1 MKNTYLVLFFGFV
14 FNQLSAQQLPLF
26 SLYRSNHAFLNPA
39 AINSDFFLYEHN
51 VSFSSTFRR
60 QWTNIEGAPE
70 NMNFNFE
77 YIYNNKKKRSV
88 GLMFGGYILNDKTGP
103 IGTTGL
109 YGKIGSLVLTDDPS
123 RGALVLGL
131 SGGILQ
137 YRINVDE
144 LNAKEPRKLP
154 DFPDA
159 RIYPDSFRND
169 ADGANIVRIYHYYT
183 TLGWYH
189 YLNQDS
195 FFEPSVWLKYVPG
208 RTFHADFNF
217 RFQLSS
223 VFWAGVGVS
232 TVRAF
237 NTEVGLLVGEDFGW
251 NSNIKIA
258 YSFGYSFAAYGELF
272 GTTHEINVAYT
283 IDALGRY

>member
-77 YIYNNKKKRSV
+77 YIYNNKKKRS
-88 GLMFGGYILNDKTGP
+88 
-103 IGTTGL
+103 
-109 YGKIGSLVLTDDPS
+109 

-159 RIYPDSFRND
+159 RIYPDLGYGLFYYRRIKNGKLNGDNIYVGFSSPRTFGPDLSFRND